1 LVNNIEKL
9 VIKVYF
15 YLSQFGKKVLELER
29 VDILLDVKA
38 LKIF

>member
-15 YLSQFGKKVLELER
+15 FLSQFGKKVLKRAR
-29 VDILLDVKA
+29 VDVLLDVKA
-38 LKIF
+38 LKIL